1 MYQILLD
8 KVATYDTVIIHRHKE
23 PDMDALGAQFGL
35 KGIILNNYH
44 SKQVYVVGDTNE
56 NKLLGHMDTI
66 QDDVYQDALV
76 IIVDV
81 AGTARISDSRFS
93 LAKERIVIDHHQNMT
108 DVDAFFIHDPKQ
120 IATCQMLVEM
130 VIKHQL
136 TIDSMTATALL
147 SGLITDSGRFF
158 YPGTSEFTFKAAAFL
173 MEKGADLQ
181 GIYESLYQENIQMK
195 KLKAYA
201 TMAMAVTDKGV
212 AYLKNDKTLKH
223 QYGVSSFSISRG
235 LVGQMGGIEGIP
247 IWANFTE
254 YDDGSIICELR
265 SKEIPVVD
273 VAKAF
278 GGGGHQLACGCT
290 VSDWET
296 TDKVL
301 NALDALLER

>member
-8 KVATYDTVIIHRHKE
+8 KIASYDTIIIHRHKE
-23 PDMDALGAQFGL
+23 PDMDALGSQFGL

-44 SKQVYVVGDTNE
+44 SKHVYVVGDTND
-56 NKLLGHMDTI
+56 NTLLGEMDI
-66 QDDVYQDALV
+66 IKDDIYHNALA

-81 AGTARISDSRFS
+81 AGKTRVSDSRFI

-108 DVDAFFIHDPKQ
+108 DVDAIFVHDPTQ

-130 VIKHQL
+130 VIDHQL
-136 TIDSMTATALL
+136 NIDSQTATALL

-158 YPGTSEFTFKAAAFL
+158 YPGTSAFTFKAAALL

-181 GIYESLYQENIQMK
+181 GIYESLYQENMQTK

-201 TMAMAVTDKGV
+201 TMAMEVTEKGV
-212 AYLKNDKTLKH
+212 AYLKNDKSLKH
-223 QYGVSSFSISRG
+223 QYGVSSFTISRG

-247 IWANFTE
+247 LWANFTE
-254 YDDGSIICELR
+254 YDDGSIVCELR

-290 VSDWET
+290 VSDWEA

-301 NALDALLER
+301 SALDALLER